1 MPHRVAFLGFSDFE
15 RKALASYFRLAHNRS
30 PAYEQVPTLTDADF
44 LVADADHGPSVQLV
58 QAIERMG
65 ETVFIGNQAP
75 EGSCAWMM
83 RPIDA
88 LHVMRELDGLVA
100 RALGARAPRDDYAG
114 PQTTIIQ
121 LARQRR
127 GTPAAAPDPEGDALL
142 RDLPLAAA
150 GREPAPKA
158 APAAADGAADGP
170 ALSVAVSSTVSVADT
185 PAVSATA
192 AAPDEPPPLT
202 LRNPQPAANPP
213 PPATNT
219 EAAEFVAHEAPLPVL
234 PLPEPAPAVPEP
246 PTPPRRPPARAARP
260 PAKTEPP
267 RPPAPP
273 PTPRALLV
281 DDSPIALRF
290 LEMQLGAWQVEIDR
304 AATSQG
310 AIALM
315 ARQSYD
321 LVFLD
326 IELGPDSQ
334 LDGLSLCQRIKQ
346 TPALMGAVVV
356 LVSAHH
362 SELDRVR
369 GALAGCDAY
378 LAKPLDKPE
387 LQKLM
392 QRQGVPAA
400 RVEGTPS
407 A

>member
-127 GTPAAAPDPEGDALL
+127 GTPVAAPDPEGDALL
-142 RDLPLAAA
+142 RDLPLAAPA
-150 GREPAPKA
+150 GEPAT
-158 APAAADGAADGP
+158 ADADELARLTLRDP
-170 ALSVAVSSTVSVADT
+170 Q
-185 PAVSATA
+185 PIE
-192 AAPDEPPPLT
+192 EPPPA
-202 LRNPQPAANPP
+202 PES
-213 PPATNT
+213 
-219 EAAEFVAHEAPLPVL
+219 EASQFVAHEAPLPVL
-234 PLPEPAPAVPEP
+234 PLETPAPIP
-246 PTPPRRPPARAARP
+246 PTPPVKPVARTP
-260 PAKTEPP
+260 KLPAKPAAP
-267 RPPAPP
+267 SPPAPP

-290 LEMQLGAWQVEIDR
+290 LELQLGAWQVDNDR

-378 LAKPLDKPE
+378 LAKPLDTTE

-392 QRQGVPAA
+392 QRQRVPAA
-400 RVEGTPS
+400 RVAGTPS
-407 A
+407 V